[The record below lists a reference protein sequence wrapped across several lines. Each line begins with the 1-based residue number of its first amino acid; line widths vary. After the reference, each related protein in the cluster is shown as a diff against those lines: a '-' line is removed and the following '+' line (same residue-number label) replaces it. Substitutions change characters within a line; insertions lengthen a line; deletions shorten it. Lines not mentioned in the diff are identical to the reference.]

1 MKALVII
8 LLFGLL
14 FMLWVGIGN
23 VCAQNPHS
31 WNERADQ
38 LIELPDKLLVKVGQ
52 QASKAEKRLQQ
63 QSQKY
68 LARIKKQ
75 EKRLYAALYKKD
87 SAQAKALFGNID
99 SIYAQMEQA
108 TAELAQN
115 SGPRQHYY
123 HGRLDS
129 VQTSLR
135 FLAQEQLPGVKAK
148 LPKQLPS
155 ALGSYNQLQSQLT
168 QSTYLEQQL
177 LERRQ
182 QLLQKLSNS
191 GLGKQLQA
199 YQQQVQYYQ
208 QQLRQAKE
216 LLDQPDKLA
225 RQLLAYATKLPLFRS
240 FMEKHS
246 VFAAIF
252 PQPDPI
258 VSLTMPGSMQT
269 RSALQ
274 SQMGSTLGTANPQ
287 AALQQGMGQAEGHLQ
302 SLKDRLSAGSFGDA
316 GEMPTTKTNEEKT
329 RSLWKRL
336 EWGGNLQSA
345 RATNLFPT
353 TSDLG
358 LSLGY
363 KLNSKSV
370 VGIGASYK
378 LGWGSDWR
386 NVRMTHEGVGLRSFL
401 DWRLK
406 GSFWMSG
413 GAELNHLQRIEDL
426 GLLKDPGNWQ
436 QSALIGIT
444 RNFKVGKMK
453 TDARLLYDF
462 LWRQQVPRTQPVV
475 FRVGYTIK

>member
-1 MKALVII
+1 MRHFYLIIACILISSFSLLAQTPTWSERVDKAI
-8 LLFGLL
+8 
-14 FMLWVGIGN
+14 N
-23 VCAQNPHS
+23 
-31 WNERADQ
+31 
-38 LIELPDKLLVKVGQ
+38 LPDKLLGKVGQ
-52 QASKAEKRLQQ
+52 QAAKAEKRMAQ

-75 EKRLYAALYKKD
+75 EKRLYKELSKND
-87 SAQAKALFGNID
+87 SAQARALFGNID
-99 SIYAQMEQA
+99 SVYAQMEQS
-108 TAELAQN
+108 TAERAKT
-115 SGPRQHYY
+115 SGAREHYY
-123 HGRLDS
+123 SGRLDS
-129 VQTSLR
+129 VNSSLR
-135 FLAQEQLPGVKAK
+135 FLAQEQLQGVKNK
-148 LPKQLPS
+148 LPKELNNS
-155 ALGSYNQLQSQLT
+155 LGSYNELQQRLT
-168 QSTYLEQQL
+168 QSSYLEQQL

-182 QLLQKLSNS
+182 QLMNQLTNS

-216 LLDQPDKLA
+216 LLEEPDKLA
-225 RQLLAYATKLPLFRS
+225 RQLLGYATRLPLFRS

-246 VFAAIF
+246 AFAAIF
-252 PQPDPI
+252 PQPDPM
-258 VSLTMPGSMQT
+258 VSITTPGSMQT
-269 RSALQ
+269 RTALQ
-274 SQMGSTLGTANPQ
+274 NQMGSTLGTANPQ
-287 AALQQGMGQAEGHLQ
+287 AALQQGMGQAEEQLNA
-302 SLKDRLSAGSFGDA
+302 LKDKLSSGGFGDA
-316 GEMPTTKTNEEKT
+316 GELPTTKTNEEKT
-329 RSLWKRL
+329 RSLWNRL

-345 RATNLFPT
+345 RSTNFFPT

-363 KLNSKSV
+363 KLNSKSI

-386 NVRMTHEGVGLRSFL
+386 QVRMTHEGVGLRSFL

-413 GAELNHLQRIEDL
+413 GAELNHRQRIDDL
-426 GLLKDPGNWQ
+426 GLLKEPGNWQ
-436 QSALIGIT
+436 QSALVGIT
-444 RNFKVGKMK
+444 RKFKVGKMK